1 MMNTD
6 IKSYT
11 ELSKLKTFNDRFN
24 YLKLDGVVGEE
35 TFGYDRILNQVL
47 YKSAKWRKVRD
58 KVLIRD
64 NGNDLGIEGYQIN
77 GRAIIHHMNPI
88 TVDDVLKEREWIF
101 DPEYL
106 ITVSDLTHKAI
117 HYSNENILP
126 KEPVERIK
134 NDTCLWKK

>member
-1 MMNTD
+1 MNTD

-77 GRAIIHHMNPI
+77 GRSIIHHMNPI

-126 KEPVERIK
+126 KEPVERTQ

>member
-1 MMNTD
+1 MNTD

-77 GRAIIHHMNPI
+77 GHAIIHHMNPI

-126 KEPVERIK
+126 KEPIERVQ

>member
-1 MMNTD
+1 MNTD

-64 NGNDLGIEGYQIN
+64 NGNDLGIEGHQIN

-126 KEPVERIK
+126 KEPVERTQ